1 MGDQEPKSKPE
12 EKGKKLAERLRDFVD
27 SVLDE
32 LQSVFNPPRPV
43 RVPVSMGPRR
53 YR

>member
-1 MGDQEPKSKPE
+1 MGEQDPKTKPE
-12 EKGKKLAERLRDFVD
+12 EKGKKLSERLRDFVD
-27 SVLDE
+27 GVLDE

-43 RVPVSMGPRR
+43 RIPVSPGARR

>member
-1 MGDQEPKSKPE
+1 MGEQDDKKPE

-43 RVPVSMGPRR
+43 RVPVTMGPRR